1 MIDGRLRIKL
11 MKKSIS
17 VCHLTSAHKR
27 YDQRILYRQC
37 ISLQE
42 NGYKVTLGV
51 NDSLDD
57 EIYKGIVIK
66 STRRD
71 YTGKR
76 FWRMIFGVRSIYS
89 LAKKVNADIYELH
102 DPELLLIAGLLK
114 RSGKKVIFD
123 SHESYYD
130 QIKTKEYLPKWLR
143 SVVAGIY
150 RVYESKVAKK
160 IDGVMMPTTINGANV
175 FKGRVKKFTFINNV
189 PRLENFPLEKEGEG
203 RREGICYAGGLTY
216 DRGITMLMKAAYK
229 AKVTLYLAGEFSP
242 KSYYE
247 TLMKE
252 KESKIIKY
260 EGVLKGEDVY
270 KLYRNCAIGMC
281 TLLDVGQYSK
291 GNNLST
297 KVYEYMAMG
306 LPVILSDFPYNRKMI
321 EKYQFGLLVNPEN
334 PNDIAAKIG
343 YLLKRPEEAARFGE
357 NGRKL
362 VTKKLNWSVEE
373 RKLLKFY
380 LEL

>member
-1 MIDGRLRIKL
+1 MIGKLRMKL
-11 MKKSIS
+11 VKNKIR

-37 ISLQE
+37 VSLQQ
-42 NGYKVTLGV
+42 NGYTVTLVV
-51 NDSLDD
+51 NDTLDD
-57 EIYKGIVIK
+57 EVYKGVAIK
-66 STRRD
+66 STKRD
-71 YTGKR
+71 YIGKR
-76 FWRMIFGVRSIYS
+76 FWRMIFGVRAVYS

-102 DPELLLIAGLLK
+102 DPELLPTAILLK
-114 RSGKKVIFD
+114 KRGKKVIFD
-123 SHESYYD
+123 SHESYYE
-130 QIKTKEYLPKWLR
+130 QIKTKEYLPKLLR
-143 SVVAGIY
+143 SAVADIY
-150 RVYESKVAKK
+150 RAYESKVVKK
-160 IDGVMMPTTINGANV
+160 IDGVIIPSTVNGVNV
-175 FKGRVKKFTFINNV
+175 FKGRAKKSIFINNV
-189 PRLENFPLEKEGEG
+189 PRLENFPLEKKGEG
-203 RREGICYAGGLTY
+203 KREGICYAGGLTY

-260 EGVLKGEDVY
+260 EGVLKGEDIY
-270 KLYRNCAIGMC
+270 KLYRHCAIGMC
-281 TLLDVGQYSK
+281 TLLDAGQYSK

-334 PNDIAAKIG
+334 PDDIAEKVK
-343 YLLKRPEEAARFGE
+343 YLLSHSGEAARFGE

-362 VTKKLNWSVEE
+362 VSEKLNWSMEE
-373 RKLLKFY
+373 KKLIKFY
-380 LEL
+380 HEL

>member
-1 MIDGRLRIKL
+1 
-11 MKKSIS
+11 MKKNIG

-37 ISLQE
+37 VSLQE

-51 NDSLDD
+51 NDILDD
-57 EIYKGIVIK
+57 EIYKGVVIK
-66 STRRD
+66 STRKD

-114 RSGKKVIFD
+114 RNGKKVIFD

-130 QIKTKEYLPKWLR
+130 QIKAKEYLPKWLR
-143 SVVAGIY
+143 NIVAGIY
-150 RVYESKVAKK
+150 RVYESKVIKK
-160 IDGVMMPTTINGANV
+160 IDGVMMPTTINGANI

-189 PRLENFPLEKEGEG
+189 PRVENFPIEKESKGK
-203 RREGICYAGGLTY
+203 REGICYAGGLTY
-216 DRGITMLMKAAYK
+216 NRGITTLMKAAYK

-242 KSYYE
+242 KSYQE
-247 TLMKE
+247 TLMKK
-252 KESKIIKY
+252 KESKVIKY
-260 EGVLKGEDVY
+260 EGILKGEDVY
-270 KLYRNCAIGMC
+270 KLYQHCTIGMC
-281 TLLDVGQYSK
+281 TLLNVGQYSK
-291 GNNLST
+291 GNNLPT

-334 PNDIAAKIG
+334 PDDIAKKIR
-343 YLLKRPEEAARFGE
+343 YLLSHPEEAVRFGE
-357 NGRKL
+357 NGKKL
-362 VTKKLNWSVEE
+362 VSKKFNWSVEE
-373 RKLLKFY
+373 KKLLKFY
-380 LEL
+380 ANL